1 MTLYKVRITLIVAI
15 LVLLGQ
21 IQCSDAGIFS
31 NFRGFLLR
39 RLGRRKKIND
49 EVVLQSFSASD
60 SEVPKTTGDI
70 IVNLTANNELLR
82 AQVLSLK
89 TFVNMQKKQ
98 LTRIKKEKE
107 ALQRSA
113 ASQEGRLL
121 EERKIEQEN
130 IKNELRSVFEE
141 EKIVMI
147 NSFEEE
153 KELIKEVHIV
163 EIKDIKLQLMDQL
176 NKKSEDLDN
185 LSETNKE
192 QAEQILSLRKSDSV
206 TVKVRQRLSLIL
218 QNFALST
225 VFLPWP

>member
-1 MTLYKVRITLIVAI
+1 MVAI

-21 IQCSDAGIFS
+21 IQCGDAGIFG
-31 NFRGFLLR
+31 NIRGFLLR
-39 RLGRRKKIND
+39 RLGLRKKIND
-49 EVVLQSFSASD
+49 EIVLQSFGASD
-60 SEVPKTTGDI
+60 SEVPKTAGEI

-121 EERKIEQEN
+121 EERKIEQDN

-153 KELIKEVHIV
+153 KELIKEDYIV
-163 EIKDIKLQLMDQL
+163 EIKDIKLQLMEQL
-176 NKKSEDLDN
+176 NKQSEDLDN

-192 QAEQILSLRKSDSV
+192 QAKQIITLRKSDTES
-206 TVKVRQRLSLIL
+206 VKVRLGLSLIL
-218 QNFALST
+218 QKISSST
-225 VFLPWP
+225 VFLPWPLPYVILLRI